1 MSHYKL
7 QRPETEIGANS
18 KTEFSTW
25 IELLR
30 YRAARQPDQTA
41 YKFLSSGE
49 EDQLTFAELDAE
61 ARTIAAQLQADG
73 ATGERI
79 LLLYPQGL
87 RYVASF
93 FGCLYAGAI
102 AVPVYPPHPNRVPL
116 RLQAVAADSQA
127 TIALT
132 TGKVL
137 ARLKPLLDAQPDLKH
152 LRCLTTEDLD
162 RSLAREWS
170 DPQLDSSQ
178 TAFLQYTSGS
188 TATPKGVIVSH
199 ANLMHNEEM
208 LRTAWE
214 HTETTDI
221 VSWLPI
227 YHDMGLIGCVLQTLY
242 LGSTCFLM
250 SPSAFL
256 QRPSQW
262 LQVISESKAHTS
274 GAPNFAYDLCVSKI
288 SEPQK
293 ATLDL
298 SHWRIAFS
306 GAEPVRQETL
316 ARFSAAFAPCGFRA
330 EALYPGYGLAEAT
343 LMVSAGLRNT
353 LPKAFSFDAAALE
366 QNRVVPTLGQSENT
380 RTLVGCGKSWLGQK
394 IVIVNPETLTRCAP
408 DEVGEIWVSGPSVAG
423 GYWQR
428 KEETQHTFRAHLAT
442 GEGPFLRTGDLGF
455 FYRAELIIAGR
466 LKDLIIIGGRN
477 HYPQDVEFAVERSS
491 PALRIGCSAA
501 FSVERGNEE
510 RLVVVVEVDHRYR
523 PTIGSNGQDAP
534 TGAAPQAE
542 SAARKSAP
550 PDSPADQTE
559 PLKSSQRRQ
568 EIDPA
573 EVARC
578 VRRAVMAQHEV
589 PLEAL
594 VLLRAGTIPKTS
606 SGKIQRHACKIKFLE
621 NSYELW
627 TTQQPQPGLSST

>member
-1 MSHYKL
+1 MSQYKR
-7 QRPETEIGANS
+7 QKYETEIGPDSSA
-18 KTEFSTW
+18 KFSTL
-25 IELLR
+25 INLLR
-30 YRAARQPDQTA
+30 YWAEHQPDRTA
-41 YKFLSSGE
+41 YRFLSNGE
-49 EDQLTFAELDAE
+49 EDQLTFAQLDAE
-61 ARTIAAQLQADG
+61 ARTVAARLQADG

-102 AVPVYPPHPNRVPL
+102 AVPVYPPHPSRVPL
-116 RLQAVAADSQA
+116 RLQSVAADSQA
-127 TIALT
+127 TIALM

-137 ARLKPLLDAQPDLKH
+137 ARLKPLIDGQQELRH

-162 RSLAREWS
+162 SRLALEWR
-170 DPQLDSSQ
+170 DPQIDSSD

-188 TATPKGVIVSH
+188 TASPKGVIVSH

-214 HTETTDI
+214 HTEEMDI

-250 SPSAFL
+250 APSAFL
-256 QRPSQW
+256 QRPYQW
-262 LQVISESKAHTS
+262 LQAISESQAHTS

-288 SEPQK
+288 SEAQK

-298 SHWRIAFS
+298 SHWQVAFS
-306 GAEPVRQETL
+306 GAEPVRPQTL
-316 ARFSAAFAPCGFRA
+316 ANFSAAFAACGFRP
-330 EALYPGYGLAEAT
+330 EAFDPGYGLAEAT
-343 LMVSAGLRNT
+343 LMVSAGAKHT

-366 QNRVVPTLGQSENT
+366 QNRVVPALGQSENT
-380 RTLVGCGKSWLGQK
+380 RMLVGCGKSWLGQR

-408 DEVGEIWVSGPSVAG
+408 DEVGEVWVSGPSVAG

-428 KEETQHTFRAHLAT
+428 EEETEHTFRAHLSDT
-442 GEGPFLRTGDLGF
+442 REGPFLRTGDLGF

-477 HYPQDVEFAVERSS
+477 HYPQDVEFAVEGIS
-491 PALRIGCSAA
+491 PALRVGCCAA
-501 FSVERGNEE
+501 FSVERDNEE
-510 RLVVVVEVDHRYR
+510 RLVVVAEVDHRYR
-523 PTIGSNGQDAP
+523 PTIGPAGRSVPAGADAQADP
-534 TGAAPQAE
+534 AAANSSPPG
-542 SAARKSAP
+542 SAAN
-550 PDSPADQTE
+550 QTE
-559 PLKSSQRRQ
+559 PLKPLQRRQ

-573 EVARC
+573 EITKC
-578 VRRAVMAQHEV
+578 VRRAVMVQHEV
-589 PLEAL
+589 PLEAV
-594 VLLRAGTIPKTS
+594 VLIRAGTIPKTS
-606 SGKIQRHACKIKFLE
+606 SGKIQRQACKIKFLE

-627 TTQQPQPGLSST
+627 VNEPRQP